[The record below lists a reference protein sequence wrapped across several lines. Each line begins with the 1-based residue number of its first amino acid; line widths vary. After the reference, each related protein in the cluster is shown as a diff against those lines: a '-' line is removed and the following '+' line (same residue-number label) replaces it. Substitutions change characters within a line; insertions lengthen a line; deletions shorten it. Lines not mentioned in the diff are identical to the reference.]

1 MNKPSKSIARSKQYL
16 FTNDKNTG
24 TFKLTKN
31 LSARRRMLT
40 RGNVCDHKRKIK
52 QLTHTWFGPRQAAL
66 RDSVL

>member
-1 MNKPSKSIARSKQYL
+1 MNKPSNSIPRSKQYL

-31 LSARRRMLT
+31 FQRSSGDAHA
-40 RGNVCDHKRKIK
+40 GNVWDHKREIK
-52 QLTHTWFGPRQAAL
+52 QLTHTWFGPRHAAL